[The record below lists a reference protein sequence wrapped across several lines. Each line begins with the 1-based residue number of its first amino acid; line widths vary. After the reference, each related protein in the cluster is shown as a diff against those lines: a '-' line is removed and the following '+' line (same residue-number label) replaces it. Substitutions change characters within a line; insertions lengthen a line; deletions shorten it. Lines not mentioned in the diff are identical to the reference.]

1 MSIQIKD
8 NTIIDDDRNFV
19 NVGIM
24 TVGSGSSTIVI
35 EPDSDFFVGIG
46 VTLTGQ
52 NGNISIAGTITAQGL
67 SIPLELG

>member
-24 TVGSGSSTIVI
+24 TVGSGSSTIII

-46 VTLTGQ
+46 VTLNGTG
-52 NGNISIAGTITAQGL
+52 GNVSIAGTITALGL
-67 SIPLELG
+67 SIPLELN

>member
-8 NTIIDDDRNFV
+8 STIIDDERNFV

-35 EPDSDFFVGIG
+35 ELDSDFFVGIG
-46 VTLTGQ
+46 VTLTGR